1 MKAQI
6 PGRWRAQGL
15 DAPRWES
22 GLEVVRHLG
31 AVQSQLHDMA
41 LWSLGRR
48 CGLTLADLTAEFE
61 SLDFRRTHTL
71 RPTWHFID
79 LNDLPWLQQVSGER
93 VERLSLGG
101 LKPLGVSGADV
112 DSAVEIIRTV
122 VADGKPHT
130 RDDLRAAIE
139 GSGLPTAGQRMA
151 HFAMH
156 AEIRLVMANGAPIGK
171 EQTYLALPPIANYLT
186 ADEALTELAIRYG
199 RGHGPFRAKDL
210 AWWSSVTLTT
220 ARRAISLA
228 DLETTTIDGEEYVLP
243 REQLFDE
250 PPPLAA
256 LLSNFD
262 ESISYSR
269 DEADYD
275 RIPGGVQE
283 IMRSTG
289 LLFINGRLSGSWR
302 RTLKSGSAQVAV
314 ASNVQVTGAIRTAI
328 EQDAE
333 WFARFVDRDLDLM
346 VTEV

>member
-1 MKAQI
+1 MKPQI

-61 SLDFRRTHTL
+61 SLAFRRTHTL
-71 RPTWHFID
+71 RPTWHFVD
-79 LNDLPWLQQVSGER
+79 LHDLAWLQQVSGGR
-93 VERLSLGG
+93 VERLSRGG
-101 LKPLGVSGADV
+101 LKALGVTEADI
-112 DSAVEIIRTV
+112 DSAVDTIRTV
-122 VADGKPHT
+122 VADGNPHT

-139 GSGLPTAGQRMA
+139 ASGLPTAGQRMA

-156 AEIRLVMANGAPIGK
+156 AEIRLVIANGAPSGK
-171 EQTYLALPPIANYLT
+171 EQTYAALPPIASSLT
-186 ADEALTELAIRYG
+186 DDDALAELAIRYG

-210 AWWSSVTLTT
+210 AWWSSVTLTM

-228 DLETTTIDGEEYVLP
+228 GLETTTLDGEEYVLP
-243 REQLFDE
+243 QE
-250 PPPLAA
+250 PLLDVPPAAAA

-262 ESISYSR
+262 EYISYAR
-269 DEADYD
+269 DDADYA

-289 LLFINGRLSGSWR
+289 LLFIDGSLSGSWR
-302 RTLKSGSAQVAV
+302 RTLKSTSVQVVVSA
-314 ASNVQVTGAIRTAI
+314 NVQVTATIREAI

-333 WFARFVDRDLDLM
+333 RFARFVDRDLDL
-346 VTEV
+346 VVNEV